1 MNSATRIK
9 DRIEIIMKFL
19 RIAILICLVFSSS
32 SFAQT
37 EESIPMTGPEG
48 DTADKQEGEV
58 LGEGAP
64 RPLQESPRKKAQ
76 AASASQL
83 DIKTETYENGKIK
96 RQIITDTKTGEVVLK
111 KYFREGALQT
121 HAVYVN
127 GKLDG
132 PYHEYYEHG
141 QLALSINFVAGKEH
155 GQYVRYYPT
164 GFLKEKGEFYLG
176 NGQGLFIY
184 FYEDGQLSKE
194 VTYKDGRAEGV
205 ARTYYSNGQLATE
218 NQYKLGQPFGLNR
231 SYFDN
236 GQLKDTVIYQNGLRN
251 GEFTVFDR
259 DGHIEMYGHFVDDVL
274 AGTVVS
280 FYKTGI
286 MKSAIDYK
294 GGKIHGYSREYYT
307 NGLLKNLD
315 SYNNG
320 FISNQIKYDKDGKML
335 KDKVYIKGDL
345 AFPNFDEWHFR
356 LAGLAFLCG
365 ILFPILVYR
374 IFGKKLKKAGAQAVT
389 PAALRV
395 LNQAEI
401 KLSRKNKEFNLLHSE
416 SERMY
421 RRMVETVSNGLFLA
435 DAKGVLSYVNFAF
448 AQIMGFCSKTDM
460 IGSNIKDFFQDEKQ
474 EFWKLLHEKNV
485 VKDYVLEGLVQE
497 GKKLVLSV
505 SANLLWDERGTVNG
519 IEGVVNDIT
528 LKQKL
533 EDEIHVEKRKM
544 ELIIGFYEKID
555 TVRDMQVLVNFTVEE
570 ISNILEAK
578 RCSLMMEDPKT
589 GCLAILGAKGVSDD
603 VITKTQIKMGEQI
616 CGHVALK
623 GEAVLVKNIE
633 YDERFSRAKLP
644 YYLGRSF
651 MVMPFRVNDKLAGVI
666 NVADKSSA
674 VNLEEPFSDMDFKI
688 LRIMAKRISTA
699 MENVSLFKELNLQ
712 TVTDPITQIYNYR
725 LFSESLDQ
733 EIRRLKRNKTD
744 LCVSMIDMDHFKSY
758 NDTFG
763 HVAGDELLRTFGE
776 MLKSNLRDTDIVC
789 RYAGDEFCVVF
800 PNTNIQGAYLA
811 AEKVRKVVEEHPFQ
825 QQITLSIGIAQYR
838 DGMSKKDLIL
848 KADEA
853 LYKAKKNGRN
863 QVVLAEDDFAPGP
876 SSEKDE

>member
-1 MNSATRIK
+1 MKKILKIVVFMLFASVSA
-9 DRIEIIMKFL
+9 
-19 RIAILICLVFSSS
+19 VY
-32 SFAQT
+32 AQT
-37 EESIPMTGPEG
+37 EEAVNNTPPAEDVSNLPEYEVV
-48 DTADKQEGEV
+48 DKETDKPIQG
-58 LGEGAP
+58 
-64 RPLQESPRKKAQ
+64 SPRKKAGTEQ
-76 AASASQL
+76 ASNL

-111 KYFREGALQT
+111 KYFREGSLQT

-132 PYHEYYEHG
+132 PYREYFENG
-141 QLALSINFVAGKEH
+141 QLALSIDFVAGKEH
-155 GQYVRYYPT
+155 GQYIRYYPT

-205 ARTYYSNGQLATE
+205 ARTYYPNGQLATE
-218 NQYKLGQPFGLNR
+218 NLYRLGQPFGLNR

-259 DGHIEMYGHFVDDVL
+259 DGHIEMYGHFVDDIL

-294 GGKIHGYSREYYT
+294 GGKIHGYSREYYK
-307 NGLLKNLD
+307 NGLLKSLD

-320 FISNQIKYDKDGKML
+320 FIVKQMKYDETGKLL
-335 KDKVYIKGDL
+335 KDKIYIKGDVAL
-345 AFPNFDEWHFR
+345 PNLDEWHFR
-356 LAGLAFLCG
+356 LAGLAFVLG
-365 ILFPILVYR
+365 ILVPILIYR
-374 IFGKKLKKAGAQAVT
+374 IFGKKLKHAVQSA

-395 LNQAEI
+395 LNQADI
-401 KLSRKNKEFNLLHSE
+401 KLSRKNKEFNILHSE

-421 RRMVETVSNGLFLA
+421 RRMVETVTNGLFLA
-435 DAKGVLSYVNFAF
+435 DAKGILNYVNFAF

-460 IGSNIKDFFQDEKQ
+460 IGSSIKDFFRDDKQ

-485 VKDYVLEGLVQE
+485 VKDYILEGPVHE
-497 GKKLVLSV
+497 GKKLILSV

-519 IEGVVNDIT
+519 VEGVVNDVT
-528 LKQKL
+528 LKHQL
-533 EDEIHVEKRKM
+533 EEEIHTEKRKM
-544 ELIIGFYEKID
+544 ELIIEFYEKID
-555 TVRDMQVLVNFTVEE
+555 TVRDMKILANFTVEE

-578 RCSLMMEDPKT
+578 RCSLMLEDPQS
-589 GCLAILGAKGVSDD
+589 GCLAILGAKGIPED
-603 VITKTQIKMGEQI
+603 VIGKTQIKLGTQV
-616 CGHVALK
+616 CGQVALK
-623 GEAVLVKNIE
+623 GEALLVKNIE
-633 YDERFSRAKLP
+633 YDERFSRGKMP

-651 MVMPFRVNDKLAGVI
+651 MVVPFRVNDKLAGVI
-666 NVADKSSA
+666 NVADKCTSL
-674 VNLEEPFSDMDFKI
+674 NQDEPFSDIDFKI
-688 LRIMAKRISTA
+688 LKIMVKRIATA

-758 NDTFG
+758 NDAFG
-763 HVAGDELLRTFGE
+763 HVAGDDLLRTFGE
-776 MLKSNLRDTDIVC
+776 LLKSNLRDTDIVC

-800 PNTNIQGAYLA
+800 PNTSIQGAQLA
-811 AEKVRKVVEEHPFQ
+811 AEKVRKVVEEYPFQ
-825 QQITLSIGIAQYR
+825 QQITLSIGIAQYQE
-838 DGMSKKDLIL
+838 GMNKKDLIL

-853 LYKAKKNGRN
+853 LYKAKNGGRN
-863 QVVLAEDDFAPGP
+863 RVVLADDEADPGAE
-876 SSEKDE
+876 SAADE

>member
-1 MNSATRIK
+1 MKEILKIILFIFFASVSTGYAQIQEAVNSTKPAEQVSK
-9 DRIEIIMKFL
+9 MPAYEVVDKE
-19 RIAILICLVFSSS
+19 
-32 SFAQT
+32 
-37 EESIPMTGPEG
+37 
-48 DTADKQEGEV
+48 ADK
-58 LGEGAP
+58 
-64 RPLQESPRKKAQ
+64 PLQMSPRKKALTDQ
-76 AASASQL
+76 APDL
-83 DIKTETYENGKIK
+83 DIKTETYENGKVK
-96 RQIITDTKTGEVVLK
+96 RQIITNTKTGEVVLK

-132 PYHEYYEHG
+132 PYYEYYEHG

-194 VTYKDGRAEGV
+194 VAYKDGRAEGL
-205 ARTYYSNGQLATE
+205 ARTYYPNGQIATE

-280 FYKTGI
+280 FYKNGI
-286 MKSAIDYK
+286 MKTAIDYR

-315 SYNNG
+315 TYNNG

-335 KDKVYIKGDL
+335 KDKVFVKGDFAL
-345 AFPNFDEWHFR
+345 PNLDEWHFR
-356 LAGLAFLCG
+356 LAGLAFVCG
-365 ILFPILVYR
+365 ILLPILIYR
-374 IFGKKLKKAGAQAVT
+374 IFWKRLQKAAQAA
-389 PAALRV
+389 PAVLRV
-395 LNQAEI
+395 LNQTEI
-401 KLSRKNKEFNLLHSE
+401 KSSRKNKEFNLLHSE

-460 IGSNIKDFFQDEKQ
+460 IGSNIKDFLKDENE
-474 EFWKLLHEKNV
+474 EFWKILYEKNV
-485 VKDYVLEGLVQE
+485 VKDCILKAPVQE
-497 GKKLVLSV
+497 GKTLILSV
-505 SANLLWDERGTVNG
+505 SANLLWDERGTING
-519 IEGVVNDIT
+519 IEGVVTDIT

-555 TVRDMQVLVNFTVEE
+555 TVRDMQVLANFTVEE
-570 ISNILEAK
+570 VSNILEAK
-578 RCSLMMEDPKT
+578 RCSLMLEDPAA
-589 GCLAILGAKGVSDD
+589 GCLTILGAQGIPED
-603 VITKTQIKMGEQI
+603 VIAKTQVKIGEQI
-616 CGHVALK
+616 CGQAALK
-623 GEAVLVKNIE
+623 GEPILVKNIE
-633 YDERFSRAKLP
+633 YDDKFSRGKLP

-651 MVMPFRVNDKLAGVI
+651 MIMPFRINDKLAGII
-666 NVADKSSA
+666 NVADKITPM
-674 VNLEEPFSDMDFKI
+674 NPDEPFSDMDFKI

-699 MENVSLFKELNLQ
+699 IENVTLFKELNLQ

-758 NDTFG
+758 NDAFG
-763 HVAGDELLRTFGE
+763 HVAGDDLLRTFGE

-811 AEKVRKVVEEHPFQ
+811 AEKVRKVIEEYPFK
-825 QQITLSIGIAQYR
+825 QQITLSIGIAQYQE
-838 DGMSKKDLIL
+838 GMSKKDLIL

-863 QVVLAEDDFAPGP
+863 QVVLAEDISAP
-876 SSEKDE
+876 DEGGSVKNA